1 MTKQV
6 PKRVLVIEDD
16 PDYRNLLERFL
27 TKAFPDANVVLYDP
41 EEKGRPDA
49 GFKWSQFDV
58 LILDYR
64 LGENENGLDWLR
76 EFKKSDKK
84 FPATILLTAAGSEEV
99 AVRALRFGAHD
110 YLKKQSLNAKR
121 LAESIADAFSVRAEE
136 QHVTQSLT
144 INASRFSKS
153 YFYGQFDLAFDE
165 AEKGEDRAVI
175 LIRIDSYDSLQKS
188 LGVLATDEL
197 ARFLANVG
205 TELLRVG
212 RYSPRAT
219 RFTDSSIAFLV
230 GGYGGKSGLEGL
242 IGTLLERI
250 GKSPPVVNDSPVPIN
265 VSIGASRI
273 VSRDPGVHGILGE
286 AEKAAAEAAT
296 NEDNSF
302 VIASTGTT
310 KLVKP
315 GAVKRA
321 DVFDAKSAMRE
332 NRIQAMF
339 RPITAVSEASAVLG
353 FDEFFEVSSR
363 FISLTGE
370 SLPADPI
377 LGELADDVL
386 YRIAD
391 RWRVRECVGR
401 LLAGD
406 IPSDQLP
413 GFLIGLGEPSYNDV
427 NFARWVGELI
437 RYYGS
442 KKIFGELVLSVTP
455 DVLMR
460 NTKPVVALMVHLK
473 TQHGFRFALNGVEDP
488 ALCKVCVSNFPF
500 DLMVLTQDL
509 VQKLIKNGPQDEALE
524 KIVKVKGDALTLAT
538 GIEDAN
544 ALHSVIS
551 AGIDLVQ
558 GDFVAPEQEEIET
571 VSGIESV
578 ELSE

>member
-6 PKRVLVIEDD
+6 PRRVLVIEDD
-16 PDYRNLLERFL
+16 PDYRNLLERFVK
-27 TKAFPDANVVLYDP
+27 KAFSDASVVLYNP
-41 EEKGRPDA
+41 QAQGRPEAEFD
-49 GFKWSQFDV
+49 WSKFDV

-76 EFKKSDKK
+76 EFKKNDKK

-110 YLKKQSLNAKR
+110 YLKKQNLNATR
-121 LAESIADAFSVRAEE
+121 LAESIADAFNVRAEE
-136 QHVTQSLT
+136 ETISHSLT

-165 AEKGEDRAVI
+165 AEKGENRAVV
-175 LIRIDSYDSLQKS
+175 LIKVDGYESLNES

-205 TELLRVG
+205 TELFRIG

-230 GGYGGKSGLEGL
+230 GGYEGKKGLEGL
-242 IGTLLERI
+242 IGTMCERI
-250 GKSPPVVNDSPVPIN
+250 SGSPPVVNGSPVPIT
-265 VSIGASRI
+265 VSIGVARILSRE
-273 VSRDPGVHGILGE
+273 PGVHGLLAQ
-286 AEKAAAEAAT
+286 AEKAASEASA
-296 NEDNSF
+296 NDGNSF
-302 VIASTGTT
+302 VIANSGATT
-310 KLVKP
+310 KLKP

-339 RPITAVSEASAVLG
+339 RPITAVSEASTVLG
-353 FDEFFEVSSR
+353 FDKFFEVSSR

-377 LGELADDVL
+377 LGELADDVI

-427 NFARWVGELI
+427 NLARWVGELI
-437 RYYGS
+437 RYYGT
-442 KKIFGELVLSVTP
+442 KKTFGELVLSVSP

-488 ALCKVCVSNFPF
+488 ALCKVCFSNFPF
-500 DLMVLTQDL
+500 DLVVLTKDL
-509 VQKLIKNGPQDEALE
+509 VQKLIKNGPRDEALK
-524 KIVKVKGDALTLAT
+524 KIVKIKGDALILAA
-538 GIEDAN
+538 GIEDGN
-544 ALHSVIS
+544 ALHTVIS
-551 AGIDLVQ
+551 AGVDLVQ
-558 GDFVAPEQEEIET
+558 GDFVAPEQEEIES